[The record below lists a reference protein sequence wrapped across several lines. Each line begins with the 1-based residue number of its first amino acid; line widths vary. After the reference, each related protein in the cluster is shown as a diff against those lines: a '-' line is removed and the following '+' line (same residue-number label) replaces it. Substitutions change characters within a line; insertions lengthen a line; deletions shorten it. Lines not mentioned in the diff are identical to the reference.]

1 MLGKLF
7 KHEFRTVG
15 KMEGLLLAI
24 AAGVTLLGAVYLA
37 SPLFK
42 SVIDETANRDPMTG
56 VIGSI
61 LGMLGLMAYV
71 GILVGINFGFMIYL
85 GVRFYKSMYSDE
97 GYLTH
102 TLPVT
107 STQLLVAKIVTGGTC
122 LLLLTVLLYVMVG
135 GLAVFGIAVATH
147 VSMGEFLK
155 NAAHFMRETIS
166 VLETEVG
173 ISLTGPWI
181 YIIAAL
187 VLSPFANVMIL
198 FGALTL
204 GQLSWKNKGLM
215 GVVAYIIIRVVMNL
229 ISSVLSFGYQ
239 FYALAKRD
247 EAGLEYAMGLT
258 NGKNFVTLGIML
270 LFALALLFT
279 SNFVV
284 KNRLNL
290 E

>member
-7 KHEFRTVG
+7 KHEFRVVG

-42 SVIDETANRDPMTG
+42 SVIDETSDMGVMTG

-61 LGMLGLMAYV
+61 LGMLGLLAYV
-71 GILVGINFGFMIYL
+71 GILVGINFGFMIYI

-107 STQLLVAKIVTGGTC
+107 STQLLVTKIVTGGTC
-122 LLLLTVLLYVMVG
+122 LLLLTVLLYAMVG
-135 GLAVFGIAVATH
+135 GLALFGIAVATH
-147 VSMGEFLK
+147 VNIGEFFT
-155 NAAHFMRETIS
+155 NAVHYMKEIIS
-166 VLETEVG
+166 MLETEAG
-173 ISLTGPWI
+173 ISLTGSWI
-181 YIIAAL
+181 YLIAAQ

-215 GVVAYIIIRVVMNL
+215 GVVAYIVIRLVMNL
-229 ISSVLSFGYQ
+229 ISGVLSFGYQ
-239 FYALAKRD
+239 FYAMAKM
-247 EAGLEYAMGLT
+247 EQNGLEYAMGLT
-258 NGKNFVTLGIML
+258 NGKNFVTLGVML

>member
-1 MLGKLF
+1 M
-7 KHEFRTVG
+7 
-15 KMEGLLLAI
+15 
-24 AAGVTLLGAVYLA
+24 GV
-37 SPLFK
+37 
-42 SVIDETANRDPMTG
+42 MTG

-61 LGMLGLMAYV
+61 LGMLGLLAYV
-71 GILVGINFGFMIYL
+71 GILVGINFGFMIYI

-107 STQLLVAKIVTGGTC
+107 STQLLVTKIVTGGTC
-122 LLLLTVLLYVMVG
+122 LLLLTVLLYAMVG
-135 GLAVFGIAVATH
+135 GLALFGIAVATH
-147 VSMGEFLK
+147 VNIGEFFT
-155 NAAHFMRETIS
+155 NAVHYMKEIIS
-166 VLETEVG
+166 MLETEAG
-173 ISLTGPWI
+173 ISLTGSWI
-181 YIIAAL
+181 YLIAAQ

-215 GVVAYIIIRVVMNL
+215 GVVAYIVIRLVMNL
-229 ISSVLSFGYQ
+229 ISGVLSFGYQ
-239 FYALAKRD
+239 FYAMAKM
-247 EAGLEYAMGLT
+247 EQNGLEYAMGLT
-258 NGKNFVTLGIML
+258 NGKNFVTLGVML

>member
-1 MLGKLF
+1 MFLKLV
-7 KHEFRTVG
+7 KHELHELLRVLLPIFG
-15 KMEGLLLAI
+15 GLLLF
-24 AAGVTLLGAVYLA
+24 AGVTRGLIWLMQQNDNPILSVTGGMFIGLFFMSCVACVILTAVLLLVRFA
-37 SPLFK
+37 K
-42 SVIDETANRDPMTG
+42 SVHG
-56 VIGSI
+56 
-61 LGMLGLMAYV
+61 
-71 GILVGINFGFMIYL
+71 
-85 GVRFYKSMYSDE
+85 DE

-155 NAAHFMRETIS
+155 NVAHFMRETIS

-173 ISLTGPWI
+173 ISLTGSWI

-215 GVVAYIIIRVVMNL
+215 GVVAYIVIRVVMNL